1 MPGNADLHQANIAR
15 KDEFYTQLADIEAEL
30 RHYVPHFRGKTVFC
44 NCDDSYESSFFK
56 YFALNFNF
64 LGLKKLIAA
73 CHVDS
78 PFAGDELPFA
88 QENSGEAKKAY
99 KLEITEVGDVNG
111 DGAVDLADVQ
121 YLIRNRKN
129 TLTFLEGDGD
139 FRSEECVAILKE
151 ADIVMT
157 NPPFSLFREFV
168 AQLVRYN
175 KKFLIIGN
183 VNAITYKEIFPL
195 IRENRVWLG
204 ANIHSGDREFAVP
217 PDYPLKAAG
226 FRIDEKGNHF
236 IRVKGVRWFTNL
248 DYPMRHEKLTLYKRY
263 SPEEFPKYDNYDAI
277 NVDKSA
283 DIPYDYD
290 GMMGVPVTF
299 LDKYD
304 PDQFEILG
312 LDRYMADNPH
322 YGHRFTVAGKETY
335 ARILIRKKG
344 GEGQ

>member
-44 NCDDSYESSFFK
+44 NCDDSYESNFFK

-64 LGLKKLIAA
+64 LGLKKLITA

-78 PFAGDELPFA
+78 PFAGEELPFA
-88 QENSGEAKKAY
+88 QENSGETKKAY
-99 KLEITEVGDVNG
+99 KLEITEVADVNG

-204 ANIHSGDREFAVP
+204 ASIHSGDREFAVP

-277 NVDKSA
+277 NVDKTA

-290 GMMGVPVTF
+290 GIMGVPVTF